1 MITLQASFERI
12 MKSLP
17 LRRSHAEGAK
27 GPHAEDAVEKRILIG
42 RQQHRVG
49 ERSTERLD

>member
-17 LRRSHAEGAK
+17 LCRSHAEGAK
-27 GPHAEDAVEKRILIG
+27 GPHAEDA
-42 RQQHRVG
+42 G
-49 ERSTERLD
+49 ERSGEEDSPQRHRAVERLD